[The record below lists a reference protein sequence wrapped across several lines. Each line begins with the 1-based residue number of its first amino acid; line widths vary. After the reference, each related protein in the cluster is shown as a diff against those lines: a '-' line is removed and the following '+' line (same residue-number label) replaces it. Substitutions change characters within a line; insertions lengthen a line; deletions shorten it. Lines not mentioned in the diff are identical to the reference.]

1 MLLSELGPVLTS
13 WPEKLA
19 QDLRHGLR
27 LLLKQPGF
35 TASAISALAIA
46 MGANVALFSVVN
58 TVLIRPL
65 PYPNAEELVMVWK
78 LRFPG
83 GGLGASAADFH
94 AWRSQS
100 HAFDGMAA
108 FVHQS
113 WNLSGEAEP
122 MEVEGLGVTPD
133 FFSVLGVEPARG
145 QLLAPDD
152 GGSVTP
158 RAVVISDHLWRKWL
172 HRSVNAVGRT
182 VKLNG
187 EPCTVVGILPP
198 AFNFIN
204 ATAEDIFVPIPL
216 YSTMSTGNSLSVL
229 ARLRPEATREQAAA
243 ELAVI
248 AGRLRS
254 ASGDGFG
261 LNPSVV
267 PLASEIEGNTEAVLL
282 PLFGAVGCVLLIGCA
297 TLANLLLARATARRK
312 EMAVRSALGAS
323 RGRLIAQMLTETI
336 TLALA
341 GGLAGLLLTHWLLGL
356 VIAIHPKGLPRIEEL
371 NIDGDVMLFA
381 FAVSMLTGI
390 LCGLGFALRA
400 SRVNLETTLKEE
412 GSSLAGSH
420 RQWFRSG
427 LIVAE
432 VALSL
437 VLLIGAGLLLNSF
450 VRLIN
455 VDAGFRADHVLTMRV
470 TLPGSSYD
478 NMERINS
485 FYERLVERVE
495 KLPGVQRAGLSNFL
509 PLSRGVMHVSFTFQE
524 GQPYELGD
532 GPEKGWNVRAIYYVS
547 SGYLA
552 AMRTPVLEGRDF
564 TVSDAFPSA
573 RPVVI
578 VNHTFAREF
587 FPNQNPIGRRIRLE
601 YGNLWCTIVGVSSDT
616 KNGGLGDDQ
625 LWLSKPPFGTIY
637 LPYVFHGT
645 DLLLPENAG
654 IGRNMYLVVRSTG
667 EPLRMSNAVRRAV
680 SSIDPSQPIAEV
692 KTMEERVMDSVASRR
707 LGMWPLVIF
716 ASMALVLAAGGIYGL
731 VACAVVQRTREI
743 GIRVALGASR
753 ANVIWFAMRGSV
765 SLALVG
771 LLIGGVGAHWLTHI
785 IASQLY
791 GITAT
796 DLSTYV
802 AVIGLLLVVVAWATY
817 IPARKAAAIDP
828 MVALRYD

>member
-122 MEVEGLGVTPD
+122 MEVEGLRVYFPTSSPC
-133 FFSVLGVEPARG
+133 SVSSQGPRG

-172 HRSVNAVGRT
+172 HRSVNAVGRS

-323 RGRLIAQMLTETI
+323 RGRLIARMLTETI

-381 FAVSMLTGI
+381 FAVSMLVGHP
-390 LCGLGFALRA
+390 LRSGLRA
-400 SRVNLETTLKEE
+400 SSFSGQSRDHLERRRVP
-412 GSSLAGSH
+412 A
-420 RQWFRSG
+420 W
-427 LIVAE
+427 
-432 VALSL
+432 
-437 VLLIGAGLLLNSF
+437 
-450 VRLIN
+450 
-455 VDAGFRADHVLTMRV
+455 
-470 TLPGSSYD
+470 
-478 NMERINS
+478 
-485 FYERLVERVE
+485 
-495 KLPGVQRAGLSNFL
+495 
-509 PLSRGVMHVSFTFQE
+509 
-524 GQPYELGD
+524 
-532 GPEKGWNVRAIYYVS
+532 
-547 SGYLA
+547 
-552 AMRTPVLEGRDF
+552 PV
-564 TVSDAFPSA
+564 
-573 RPVVI
+573 
-578 VNHTFAREF
+578 
-587 FPNQNPIGRRIRLE
+587 PIG
-601 YGNLWCTIVGVSSDT
+601 
-616 KNGGLGDDQ
+616 NGFEAD
-625 LWLSKPPFGTIY
+625 
-637 LPYVFHGT
+637 
-645 DLLLPENAG
+645 
-654 IGRNMYLVVRSTG
+654 
-667 EPLRMSNAVRRAV
+667 
-680 SSIDPSQPIAEV
+680 
-692 KTMEERVMDSVASRR
+692 
-707 LGMWPLVIF
+707 
-716 ASMALVLAAGGIYGL
+716 
-731 VACAVVQRTREI
+731 
-743 GIRVALGASR
+743 
-753 ANVIWFAMRGSV
+753 
-765 SLALVG
+765 
-771 LLIGGVGAHWLTHI
+771 
-785 IASQLY
+785 
-791 GITAT
+791 
-796 DLSTYV
+796 
-802 AVIGLLLVVVAWATY
+802 
-817 IPARKAAAIDP
+817 
-828 MVALRYD
+828 